1 MSDRRNDKQPH
12 GEAAS
17 MAYLT
22 RIGIR
27 SKFFSTRGSAPIL
40 LAWVLALTLAG
51 CAGSEKHDEALAA
64 KRALEFAKVVLIE
77 KDFVKGH
84 EMLTESGKRHIPVEK
99 LKQTVASM
107 HPRGYPKK
115 VTALEYEPMVGEKA
129 IYIFLSGNTGEDLI
143 SYRLTLEGTAA
154 TDYRVLKI
162 DQGMGFPTLSN
173 KKRSFKPA
181 PDIS

>member
-1 MSDRRNDKQPH
+1 
-12 GEAAS
+12 

-99 LKQTVASM
+99 LKQPVASM

-154 TDYRVLKI
+154 TDYKVLKI
-162 DQGMGFPTLSN
+162 DQGMGFPTFSN